1 VFTVAQIFN
10 LPYRRFAIGSAP
22 IIPRT
27 LNPAGVP
34 QVTNLRYRVQ
44 VCATSIDNTVS
55 RARLGFTLIELVV
68 VIVLIG
74 IMAAMIVPEMK
85 GTYED
90 ALLRATSRRL
100 LDVFHLA
107 YSRAVSLNQLHRV
120 RYDKMTGRYVIERA
134 AQATGNGSGF
144 VPARDI
150 PEGEGALDRRI
161 SVEFRKQDE
170 GISSGTDQGMS
181 AASEEPEVRNKDEGI
196 AFYADGTADAGEV
209 LLRDRD
215 GFRLALR
222 INPVTARVQ
231 IIELERQ

>member
-1 VFTVAQIFN
+1 MKQ
-10 LPYRRFAIGSAP
+10 R
-22 IIPRT
+22 
-27 LNPAGVP
+27 
-34 QVTNLRYRVQ
+34 
-44 VCATSIDNTVS
+44 
-55 RARLGFTLIELVV
+55 GFSLIELMV

-100 LDVFHLA
+100 VDAFHLA
-107 YSRAVSLNQLHRV
+107 YSRAVSLNQIHRV
-120 RYDKMTGRYVIERA
+120 RFDRITGRYFIEKA
-134 AQATGNGSGF
+134 AQAAGNGF
-144 VPARDI
+144 VPGRDI
-150 PEGEGALDRRI
+150 YEGEGVLDRRI
-161 SVEFRKQDE
+161 FVEFRKQDE
-170 GISSGTDQGMS
+170 APPSETDQRAAG
-181 AASEEPEVRNKDEGI
+181 ASEEELGVRTKGESI

-231 IIELERQ
+231 IVELERQ

>member
-1 VFTVAQIFN
+1 M
-10 LPYRRFAIGSAP
+10 
-22 IIPRT
+22 
-27 LNPAGVP
+27 
-34 QVTNLRYRVQ
+34 
-44 VCATSIDNTVS
+44 
-55 RARLGFTLIELVV
+55 V

-85 GTYED
+85 GSYED

-100 LDVFHLA
+100 VDVFHLA

-120 RYDKMTGRYVIERA
+120 RFDRITGRYFIERA
-134 AQATGNGSGF
+134 GNGSGF
-144 VPARDI
+144 VPARDV
-150 PEGEGALDRRI
+150 PEGEGTLDRRI

-170 GISSGTDQGMS
+170 APPTEVDPGTSS
-181 AASEEPEVRNKDEGI
+181 ASEDPEVRTKDAAF

-222 INPVTARVQ
+222 ISPVTARVQ
-231 IIELERQ
+231 IVELERQ

>member
-1 VFTVAQIFN
+1 MR
-10 LPYRRFAIGSAP
+10 LRLRRD
-22 IIPRT
+22 
-27 LNPAGVP
+27 AGKP
-34 QVTNLRYRVQ
+34 
-44 VCATSIDNTVS
+44 
-55 RARLGFTLIELVV
+55 GFTLIELMV

-100 LDVFHLA
+100 VDVFHLA
-107 YSRAVSLNQLHRV
+107 YSHAVSLNQLHRV
-120 RYDKMTGRYVIERA
+120 RYDRITGRYLIERA
-134 AQATGNGSGF
+134 GQAAEHGSGF

-150 PEGEGALDRRI
+150 PEGEGTLDRRI

-170 GISSGTDQGMS
+170 AASSGTDQGV
-181 AASEEPEVRNKDEGI
+181 AGASEEGLEVRNKDEGI
-196 AFYADGTADAGEV
+196 TFYSDGTADAGEV
-209 LLRDRD
+209 MLRDRD

-231 IIELERQ
+231 IVELERQ

>member
-1 VFTVAQIFN
+1 MR
-10 LPYRRFAIGSAP
+10 LRLRRD
-22 IIPRT
+22 
-27 LNPAGVP
+27 AGKP
-34 QVTNLRYRVQ
+34 
-44 VCATSIDNTVS
+44 
-55 RARLGFTLIELVV
+55 GFTLIELTV

-85 GTYED
+85 GTYEE

-100 LDVFHLA
+100 VDVFHLA

-120 RYDKMTGRYVIERA
+120 RFDKITGRYFIERGQA
-134 AQATGNGSGF
+134 AGNGSGF
-144 VPARDI
+144 VAARDDI
-150 PEGEGALDRRI
+150 PEGEGTLDRRI

-170 GISSGTDQGMS
+170 APLTEVDQGTP
-181 AASEEPEVRNKDEGI
+181 AAMEDQEIRNQDEGI
-196 AFYADGTADAGEV
+196 AFYSDGTADAGEV

-231 IIELERQ
+231 IVELERQ

>member
-1 VFTVAQIFN
+1 MR
-10 LPYRRFAIGSAP
+10 LRLRRD
-22 IIPRT
+22 
-27 LNPAGVP
+27 AGKP
-34 QVTNLRYRVQ
+34 
-44 VCATSIDNTVS
+44 
-55 RARLGFTLIELVV
+55 GFTLIELTV

-85 GTYED
+85 GTYEE

-100 LDVFHLA
+100 VDVFHLA

-120 RYDKMTGRYVIERA
+120 RFDKITGRYFIERA
-134 AQATGNGSGF
+134 AQAVVNGNRF

-150 PEGEGALDRRI
+150 PEGEGTLDHRI

-170 GISSGTDQGMS
+170 ATPSLSDQGMS
-181 AASEEPEVRNKDEGI
+181 AASEEPEVRKKDVGF
-196 AFYADGTADAGEV
+196 AFYSDGTADAGEV

-231 IIELERQ
+231 IVELERQ